1 MISEAPLP
9 AGTQLRATNAEDLL
23 VADAES
29 VIYET
34 PVAVDD
40 PDLAP
45 GPEAL
50 ADPVPATE
58 GGAPVQDLTTRLRLA
73 APGAGMDSGGV
84 DPRWV
89 LDEGGFRASDPLG
102 ATLFDLDAATGVVLG
117 AVFRGSGTGILN
129 NESKNP
135 HGEVNA
141 TGWTADVGGGT
152 LVAGPVRD
160 TARFWKGTASLA
172 LEVDLP
178 TGTPSL
184 AETGNPVTVVAGDK
198 VGIRVRA
205 AADRGRGSIRV
216 ALRCTDS
223 AGGTVTVVTVPVVA
237 GQEVAAVDGTFQELA
252 GVFTVPAVPAGL
264 VRAAPLVRQESIDPE
279 DLYSLLF
286 VGATLVV
293 KNPLGDVVPSYFDG
307 DSAGALWTGT
317 RHASTSQKGGAVFET
332 SATDPKVRHDWTGVF
347 VSDAAGLKPLKIT
360 TTGLDLLIAQNAD
373 PAPPERSIRWLHTD
387 GSEVAHVSSIRSAGG
402 DITTRL
408 RAQPAAANIGHA
420 YLSALGSYAA
430 HVRAVGGPNT
440 ADAKIVVATSA
451 EERTLLRY
459 DSTSDFMQLASLAK
473 NITAQN
479 IATITIPAGAFQATV
494 VVTHGLG
501 GTPTNIH
508 FSSNNP
514 LYNYSWESVGATTFT
529 IRARHR
535 ADVAGA
541 ASMFVY
547 WQASKEG

>member
-1 MISEAPLP
+1 VISEAPLP
-9 AGTQLRATNAEDLL
+9 EGTQLRATNAEDLL
-23 VADAES
+23 VADAEG

-50 ADPVPATE
+50 ADPVPVIE
-58 GGAPVQDLTTRLRLA
+58 GGALVQDLTTRLRLA
-73 APGAGMDSGGV
+73 APGAGLDSSGV
-84 DPRWV
+84 NPRWV
-89 LDEGGFRASDPLG
+89 LDEDGFRATDPLG
-102 ATLFDLDAATGVVLG
+102 ATTFNLDAATGEVL
-117 AVFRGSGTGILN
+117 AVVFRAAGTGILN

-141 TGWTADVGGGT
+141 TGWTADIAGGT

-160 TARFWKGTASLA
+160 TARFWKGSASLA

-205 AADRGRGSIRV
+205 AAARGRGSIRV

-237 GQEVAAVDGTFQELA
+237 GQEVAAVDDTFQELA
-252 GVFTVPAVPAGL
+252 GVFTVPAEPAGL

-286 VGATLVV
+286 VGATLAV
-293 KNPLGDVVPSYFDG
+293 KSPAGDVVPSYFDG

-332 SATDPKVRHDWTGVF
+332 SATDPKVRMDWTGFF
-347 VSDAAGLKPLKIT
+347 VTDAAGRKPLRITAMGGLGLLEGDNITPPQDREISWLMSDGVTVATKIEAHYLPE
-360 TTGLDLLIAQNAD
+360 TG
-373 PAPPERSIRWLHTD
+373 
-387 GSEVAHVSSIRSAGG
+387 
-402 DITTRL
+402 
-408 RAQPAAANIGHA
+408 
-420 YLSALGSYAA
+420 
-430 HVRAVGGPNT
+430 VRQMNLNT
-440 ADAKIVVATSA
+440 ADATKSSIGLKAGFLNSASLALQRESNGSAFIRVTTSA
-451 EERTLLRY
+451 ETRQIIDNY
-459 DSTSDFMQLASLAK
+459 GASDFLQLASRVK
-473 NITAQN
+473 NITAQG
-479 IATITIPAGAFQATV
+479 IGTITLLSTEFQKTV
-494 VVTHGLG
+494 VISHGLG
-501 GTPTNIH
+501 GAPTNIQLTG
-508 FSSNNP
+508 SNV
-514 LYNYSWESVGATTFT
+514 LYG
-529 IRARHR
+529 
-535 ADVAGA
+535 
-541 ASMFVY
+541 
-547 WQASKEG
+547 